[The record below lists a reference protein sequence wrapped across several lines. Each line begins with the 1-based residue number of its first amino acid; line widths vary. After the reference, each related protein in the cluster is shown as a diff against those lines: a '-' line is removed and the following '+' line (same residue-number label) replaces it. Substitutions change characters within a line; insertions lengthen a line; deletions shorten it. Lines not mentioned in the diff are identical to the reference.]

1 MIEGIVLYKI
11 YKKAK
16 SRQQNDSIIIKKDT
30 EVIKLLD
37 KMLYWKQ
44 RGHTI
49 GNYLKEYNI
58 QTVAIYGMG
67 YVGFRL
73 YDELKQAGAVVKYGI
88 DQNAE
93 RIRMQEI
100 DILYPDEELPE
111 VDAIIVTA
119 TFFYEDIEK
128 NLSRQVSA
136 KIYSLKEILYEI

>member
-1 MIEGIVLYKI
+1 MYKI
-11 YKKAK
+11 NKEAK
-16 SRQQNDSIIIKKDT
+16 SRQQNDSIIIKKNT

-49 GNYLKEYNI
+49 GNYLQEYDI

-67 YVGFRL
+67 YAGFRL

-93 RIRMQEI
+93 RIRMREI
-100 DILYPDEELPE
+100 DILYPDEKLPE

-119 TFFYEDIEK
+119 TFFYEEIEK
-128 NLSRQVSA
+128 KLSRQVSA
-136 KIYSLKEILYEI
+136 KIYSLKEILYDI